1 MLSYT
6 GESRFAF
13 YSHVIWR
20 KAQQWNYSKEHNEF
34 LVYMLRTLV
43 SIAFTGTM
51 APKSFTDAFIEP
63 LSRPIIIKLCED
75 TIENFSRHI
84 VHFKT
89 LKSISEIHF

>member
-20 KAQQWNYSKEHNEF
+20 KAQQWNYSKEHNVF

-51 APKSFTDAFIEP
+51 ALKSFTDAFIKP
-63 LSRPIIIKLCED
+63 LSRPIIIKSCEYQIFCNL
-75 TIENFSRHI
+75 TWRYYWKFQQTYSS
-84 VHFKT
+84 
-89 LKSISEIHF
+89 L